1 MKIGINSNTM
11 DIGGYGRFGEDTYK
25 KLKEHG
31 YLYTDLSIS
40 NTEAGI

>member
-25 KLKEHG
+25 KLKEH
-31 YLYTDLSIS
+31 
-40 NTEAGI
+40 